1 MQTVTETSKLI
12 AANATIQAQKLE
24 LEALLKSQSNLITKL
39 RIECKNLGERLE
51 NLMDSRS

>member
-51 NLMDSRS
+51 HLMDSRS